1 MSIPDFMASMSDY
14 TKLDVEPLV
23 GVRKT
28 AEDPVR
34 MSIFDVIQAVTGQ
47 APSNCKHTWDRLV
60 ASYLDAMFS
69 TSSFKFEGQ
78 GQKETP
84 VCTLEMMHQI
94 WRLLLGKDAAYRR
107 AGLEPPSRSSNPA
120 DGLYIMQYSTSR
132 SAVKIGRSI
141 DVNKRKRSLESGH
154 NFFTEV
160 AAVFP
165 EKGYLEAA
173 VHKRLEAKRSKTGAE
188 IEWFDISVDS
198 TLKCITEVL
207 RESEVAA

>member
-1 MSIPDFMASMSDY
+1 MSIPDFMASMPDY
-14 TKLDVEPLV
+14 TKLDVESLV
-23 GVRKT
+23 RVRKT

-34 MSIFDVIQAVTGQ
+34 MSIFDVIQAITGQ

-60 ASYLDAMFS
+60 ASYPDAMFS

-84 VCTLEMMHQI
+84 VCTLEMMHQTC
-94 WRLLLGKDAAYRR
+94 RLLLGKDAAYRR
-107 AGLEPPSRSSNPA
+107 AGLEPPSRSSKPA
-120 DGLYIMQYSTSR
+120 DGLYIIQYSTSR

-154 NFFTEV
+154 NFFIEV

-165 EKGYLEAA
+165 EKGYLEAV
-173 VHKRLEAKRSKTGAE
+173 VHKRLEAKRSKIGAG

-198 TLKCITEVL
+198 ALKCITEVL